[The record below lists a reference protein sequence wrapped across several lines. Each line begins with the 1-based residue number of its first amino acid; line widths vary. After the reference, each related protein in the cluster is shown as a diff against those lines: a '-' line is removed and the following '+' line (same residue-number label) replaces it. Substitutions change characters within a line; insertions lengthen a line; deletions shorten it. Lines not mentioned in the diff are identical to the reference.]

1 MVGSNPTEKRLAG
14 RRLPEASRV
23 PIEDLAKTGNFL
35 PVWIVCSRQNAD
47 SMRNDGIL
55 CRRVGC
61 ANGTNDG
68 VRLKN

>member
-1 MVGSNPTEKRLAG
+1 
-14 RRLPEASRV
+14 
-23 PIEDLAKTGNFL
+23 
-35 PVWIVCSRQNAD
+35 
-47 SMRNDGIL
+47 MRNDGIL